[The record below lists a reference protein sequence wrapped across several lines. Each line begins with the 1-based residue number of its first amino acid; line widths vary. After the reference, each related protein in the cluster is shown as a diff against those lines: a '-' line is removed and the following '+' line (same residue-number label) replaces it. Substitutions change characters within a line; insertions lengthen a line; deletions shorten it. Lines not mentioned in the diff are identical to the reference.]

1 MRKKILSII
10 FSLCMVLM
18 IMPTKAFADD
28 TISTYYRDYATGNM
42 VQVKAK
48 PLTIDYTDPMHS
60 ELTAGWYIV
69 NEDITIDAD
78 DFCLVMRGEVHLILG
93 DGHTLTVSGSDSN
106 ILVDGDLTIYG
117 QEQGTGKLSVTETIN
132 RPALENTGSITI
144 NGGNVIVENV
154 ELGIDLS
161 IKETNIITINGGN
174 VTATGRGNSY
184 SVGIGRSL
192 ADTSKG
198 TITINGGV
206 VNATG
211 SSGYGINASREGT
224 VSTGTDGHAVI
235 FTNGIPDYHSRD
247 SWNGIVFIGTQ
258 GKVYGS
264 TVTLKDNVTIP
275 EGYILVIREDQ
286 KLVVPEGVTLT
297 NNGTIYVD
305 GAFEGTA
312 DNLYYPLKITGI
324 ENVGWDFSTSLPGVN
339 YNGKIY
345 GKAGEQFLF
354 RGFAALGERQYRVF
368 TVKTDE
374 TTKEVISRSSQ
385 HSITMPYAGTNINV
399 ELKRFLPLS
408 FGLNGGELEEGSLK
422 RSEEDLK
429 ADPASPLQG
438 YLYPEKANREDPYIL
453 PTADQVTKPGYT
465 FAGWYDNEE
474 LSGSPVTEI
483 VDKGPFSTVY
493 WAKWVPAVYTVTL
506 NTNGGTINRGNVEEY
521 TYGQGAVLPTN
532 IHKPG
537 YFFDGWY
544 DNGACSGNPITE
556 ILATEME
563 EKTYWA
569 KWTPRTYTV
578 IFDTNGGN
586 SISKKTDVIWDT
598 KVLDGIANPIK
609 DGWEFIGWKCSD
621 KTVSATTTYSEL
633 VLDEEIPYVILSAQW
648 KDTAAPTGEISI
660 GENSWNTFLNNIT
673 FGLFFKDTQTVTITA
688 SDNSGET
695 VKVEYL
701 LSDKELNETELP
713 SENFTEYNAAFS
725 INPEHKYVIYAKM
738 TDANGNVAYVN
749 SDGIV
754 LDATAP
760 VISGIENGKT
770 YCEAPTVTIKED
782 YLESVKINGANV
794 TLDENNQFVLNP
806 AEGTQTVVAKD
817 KAGNETSV
825 TVTVND
831 GHAYQWQ
838 SENGQYWNKC
848 TTCGEETAKQ
858 AIPEVT
864 IVSADKVCRT
874 QDLTFSIEV
883 PEGVSQVMGSFEF
896 EHLGSSIMLVNE
908 NGVWKGTLSASNYL
922 DAENKFDVTAGII
935 TADGYGFVVRKHI
948 TIQNEH
954 AGGTA
959 TCTHKAVCTTCGE
972 EYGELAKHTL
982 VKTDAKEATCTEN
995 GNIAYWTC
1003 SKCNKIFS
1011 DEECTNEIS
1020 VADTVIKAKG
1030 HTLLK
1035 VDAKAA
1041 SVAEKG
1047 NIEYWECT
1055 VDHERFL
1062 DEKGTKP
1069 VSLEETVVAKLKPS
1083 IIEGENQTVKAGEKK
1098 ELSFRSNAEFA
1109 DFIEVRIDGKTLD
1122 SKNYTAKEGST
1133 IITLKADYV
1142 SSLSAGT
1149 HTIGI
1154 VSDGGIAETTFIV
1167 QAKSSVNTSDQTDLL
1182 LWGGIMLM
1190 SAGLIAVIQALR
1202 KYSSYNNM

>member
-10 FSLCMVLM
+10 FSLCVVLM

-28 TISTYYRDYATGNM
+28 TISTYYRDYATGDM
-42 VQVKAK
+42 VPVEAK
-48 PLTIDYTDPMHS
+48 PLTADYITSHNY

-78 DFCLVMRGEVHLILG
+78 EFWLATIGEVHLILG
-93 DGHTLTVSGSDSN
+93 DGYTLAVSGYSTNIRVNDS
-106 ILVDGDLTIYG
+106 LTIYG
-117 QEQGTGKLSVTETIN
+117 QKQGTGKLSVTGSME
-132 RPALENTGSITI
+132 RPAMESAGAITI
-144 NGGNVIVENV
+144 NGGNVIASG
-154 ELGIDLS
+154 LMAGIDLG
-161 IKETNIITINGGN
+161 IYETSSITINGGN
-174 VTATGRGNSY
+174 VTAIGKGY
-184 SVGIGRSL
+184 DSVGIGRAL
-192 ADTSKG
+192 TGTSKG

-206 VNATG
+206 VNAT
-211 SSGYGINASREGT
+211 SSFDHGINASRDGT
-224 VSTGTDGHAVI
+224 FSTGTDGHAVI

-312 DNLYYPLKITGI
+312 DNLYYPLNITGI

-345 GKAGEQFLF
+345 GKAGKQLLF

-438 YLYPEKANREDPYIL
+438 YLYPENTNSGDPYIL

-465 FAGWYDNEE
+465 FAGWYDNEAF
-474 LSGSPVTEI
+474 SGSPFTEI
-483 VDKGPFSTVY
+483 VDKGTFSTVY
-493 WAKWVPAVYTVTL
+493 WAKWVPS
-506 NTNGGTINRGNVEEY
+506 GTIRFAENYWTKLVKDIKFNLFYRTEQHFAITPSERKVTTAYLISDMPIAEDELESQTFQPVAGAISILPVGEPERIIVYAKLTDQQGNVNY
-521 TYGQGAVLPTN
+521 
-532 IHKPG
+532 
-537 YFFDGWY
+537 
-544 DNGACSGNPITE
+544 
-556 ILATEME
+556 
-563 EKTYWA
+563 
-569 KWTPRTYTV
+569 
-578 IFDTNGGN
+578 
-586 SISKKTDVIWDT
+586 
-598 KVLDGIANPIK
+598 
-609 DGWEFIGWKCSD
+609 
-621 KTVSATTTYSEL
+621 
-633 VLDEEIPYVILSAQW
+633 LS
-648 KDTAAPTGEISI
+648 T
-660 GENSWNTFLNNIT
+660 
-673 FGLFFKDTQTVTITA
+673 
-688 SDNSGET
+688 
-695 VKVEYL
+695 
-701 LSDKELNETELP
+701 
-713 SENFTEYNAAFS
+713 
-725 INPEHKYVIYAKM
+725 
-738 TDANGNVAYVN
+738 
-749 SDGIV
+749 DGIV
-754 LDATAP
+754 IDAIAP
-760 VISGIENGKT
+760 VITGIEDGKT
-770 YCEAPTVTIKED
+770 YCKAPTVTIAED
-782 YLESVKINGANV
+782 YLESVKVNGADV
-794 TLDENNQFVLNP
+794 TLDENNQFVLSTS
-806 AEGTQTVVAKD
+806 EGTQTVVAKD

-825 TVTVND
+825 TVTVNAD
-831 GHAYQWQ
+831 HTYQWQ
-838 SENGQYWNKC
+838 SENGQYWKKC
-848 TTCGEETAKQ
+848 TVCGEETAKQ

-874 QDLTFSIEV
+874 QDLTFAIEV

-922 DAENKFDVTAGII
+922 DAENEFDVTAGII
-935 TADGYGFVVRKHI
+935 TADGYGFTVRKHI

-954 AGGTA
+954 TGGTA

-982 VKTDAKEATCTEN
+982 VKTDAKEATCTED

-1003 SKCNKIFS
+1003 SKCNKIFK
-1011 DEECTNEIS
+1011 DEEGTNETS
-1020 VADTVIKAKG
+1020 LANTVIKAKG
-1030 HTLLK
+1030 HMLLK

-1062 DEKGTKP
+1062 DADGTKP

-1098 ELSFRSNAEFA
+1098 ELSFRSNAEFE

-1133 IITLKADYV
+1133 IITLKAEYV

-1154 VSDGGIAETTFIV
+1154 VSDGGVAETTFIV
-1167 QAKSSVNTSDQTDLL
+1167 QANSSVNTSDQTDLL
-1182 LWGGIMLM
+1182 LWGGIMLV
-1190 SAGLIAVIQALR
+1190 SAGLIAVIQALK
-1202 KYSSYNNM
+1202 KYSS